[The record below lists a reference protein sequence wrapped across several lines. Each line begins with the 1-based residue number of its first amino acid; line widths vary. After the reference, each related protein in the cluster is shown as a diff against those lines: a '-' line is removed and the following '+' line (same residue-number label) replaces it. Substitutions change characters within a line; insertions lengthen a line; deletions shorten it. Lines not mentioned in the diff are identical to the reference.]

1 MIRLARDFRLIPIV
15 LLATVCLFVLKVS
28 GIVFDG
34 GYTLA
39 ERLQGRHKSDLT
51 VVDADS
57 VPDYPKISF
66 ANQAVPQQASSNT
79 PWAQEMF
86 KYNDSSRGD
95 VTGSVGAKAPGPAT
109 GAAATAAVNAANAAA
124 RAAAST
130 TDITNSS
137 GHGGGEKKAEPAA
150 GATAE
155 PALKTSE
162 KPPEPTKLQVGG
174 DEQPMAQQG
183 KINSP
188 GERAILGRLQDRR
201 QELDERGKELEMRES
216 LIKAAEM
223 RLEAK
228 VNELKEI
235 ENRIKVASG
244 AREEAEAQRFKGI
257 VAMYENMKPKEAARI
272 FDRLDMRIL
281 AEVAT
286 TLKPRTMSEILAQMT
301 PESAE
306 RLTVEL
312 ANRAAAQP
320 KAASA
325 GELPKIDGRPRS

>member
-1 MIRLARDFRLIPIV
+1 MIRMARDFRLIPIV
-15 LLATVCLFVLKVS
+15 LLASVCLLALKVS

-39 ERLQGRHKSDLT
+39 DRLQGKHKSDL
-51 VVDADS
+51 VVTDGDS
-57 VPDYPKISF
+57 VPDFPKIVN
-66 ANQAVPQQASSNT
+66 ADSSPDAPDPRRDAAGAKL
-79 PWAQEMF
+79 PWAQAIF
-86 KYNDSSRGD
+86 NYNGAGGGGDTRSADKSD
-95 VTGSVGAKAPGPAT
+95 VTGSVSGGAKKPA
-109 GAAATAAVNAANAAA
+109 AKPNADD
-124 RAAAST
+124 
-130 TDITNSS
+130 DITYSS
-137 GHGGGEKKAEPAA
+137 GHGDAEKKPEGAA
-150 GATAE
+150 DAG
-155 PALKTSE
+155 PPLKTSD
-162 KPPEPTKLQVGG
+162 KPPEPTKLDVGG
-174 DEQPMAQQG
+174 DAFPLTQG

-201 QELDERGKELEMRES
+201 QELDARNRDLDMRES
-216 LIKAAEM
+216 LLKAAEK

-235 ENRIKVASG
+235 ENRIKVASNT
-244 AREEAEAQRFKGI
+244 RDEAEAQRFKGI

-312 ANRAAAQP
+312 ANRANAQAKP
-320 KAASA
+320 ASG
-325 GELPKIDGRPRS
+325 GELPKIDGKPRS

>member
-1 MIRLARDFRLIPIV
+1 MIGMARDFRLIPIV
-15 LLATVCLFVLKVS
+15 LLASVCLLALKVS

-39 ERLQGRHKSDLT
+39 DRLQGKHKSEL
-51 VVDADS
+51 VVTDGDS
-57 VPDYPKISF
+57 VPEFPKIVNADSS
-66 ANQAVPQQASSNT
+66 QAAPDPRRDAASAKL
-79 PWAQEMF
+79 PWAQAMF
-86 KYNDSSRGD
+86 NYNGAGGGSDMARTADKND
-95 VTGSVGAKAPGPAT
+95 VTGSVSGSVKKPAAKPNDADDITYSSGGG
-109 GAAATAAVNAANAAA
+109 GAAA
-124 RAAAST
+124 
-130 TDITNSS
+130 
-137 GHGGGEKKAEPAA
+137 EKKIE
-150 GATAE
+150 GASD
-155 PALKTSE
+155 PGPPLKTSD
-162 KPPEPTKLQVGG
+162 KPPEPTKLDVGG
-174 DEQPMAQQG
+174 DAYPLTQG

-201 QELDERGKELEMRES
+201 QELDARNRDLDMRES
-216 LIKAAEM
+216 LLKAAEK

-235 ENRIKVASG
+235 EGRIKVASNT
-244 AREEAEAQRFKGI
+244 REEAEAQRFKGI

-312 ANRAAAQP
+312 ANRANAQAKP
-320 KAASA
+320 ASG
-325 GELPKIDGRPRS
+325 GELPKIDGKPRS